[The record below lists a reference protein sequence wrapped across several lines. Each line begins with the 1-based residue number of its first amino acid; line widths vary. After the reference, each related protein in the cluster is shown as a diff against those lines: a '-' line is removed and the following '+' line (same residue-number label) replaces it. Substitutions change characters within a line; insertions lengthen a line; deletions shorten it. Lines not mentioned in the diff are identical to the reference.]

1 MSEKCKDCN
10 GKGYSVNGTDKCPE
24 CKGTGKSKSV
34 DFMKLSEK
42 DMASFL
48 ESGSSCTNCGGSG
61 EIEERKTC
69 TACSGKGIFYKCKI
83 CGTSMDRLYE
93 GNEVCSSC
101 AKKQTVYKLDNSCT
115 LDELEVGNMYHS
127 VVRNIAEFGVFVDLN
142 SNLRG
147 LIHSSNM
154 SGPLEVGEAVIV
166 GLKEIKP
173 RGKMDLVPRKLKEYE
188 TVELEKDLPIKLAS
202 QVSQMVGKKVKI
214 QGEIIQVKQ
223 TAGPTIFTIADETGQ
238 ISGAAFESAGE
249 RAYPQIDSDMIV
261 AATGDITS
269 RGDSVQLEIQSL
281 KRLSGAQETE
291 ILQRIEAAI
300 DSRAEPYETEYMV
313 ESEVLEKLRP
323 AMKKVAKEIR
333 KAIIKSTPILLRH
346 HADADGMTAAL
357 AIEKAIIPLIREV
370 NGQDGEYH
378 FYRRAPSKAPFYEVM
393 DVVRDIS
400 YALEDVARH
409 GQKMPLIVS
418 VDNGSTM
425 EDVPAMK
432 QANVYGI
439 RMIVVDHHHPDEEV
453 DKYLIA
459 HVNPAHVGGDFGMTA
474 GMLCT
479 EVARMININVEK
491 EIDHLPA
498 VAAVGDRSEAEEAKR
513 YIEMV
518 SERYTLQDLKDIA
531 LALDFQAY
539 WLKFNNGKGIID
551 DILDFG
557 DHTIHKNLV
566 KLLCE
571 QANDMISEQLDVS
584 MSHVKSQDL
593 PNGAILNVLDVENY
607 AHKFTFPPPGK
618 TSGEVHDKL
627 CKRFEGKPVITIGF
641 GPDFAVIRSKGVK
654 MNIPQMVRELH
665 EEVKGGGV
673 NGGGHL
679 VVGSIK
685 FVEGMRTEV
694 LSKLVEKIGSV
705 GVE

>member
-115 LDELEVGNMYHS
+115 LDELEVVNMYHS

-665 EEVKGGGV
+665 EDVKGGGV

>member
-10 GKGYSVNGTDKCPE
+10 GKGYSVTGTDKCPE

-48 ESGSSCTNCGGSG
+48 ENGSSCTNCGGSG
-61 EIEERKTC
+61 KIEQRKTC

-83 CGTSMDRLYE
+83 CGTSIDRLYE

-101 AKKQTVYKLDNSCT
+101 AKKQIVYKLDNSCT

-188 TVELEKDLPIKLAS
+188 TMELEKDLPIKLAS

-238 ISGAAFESAGE
+238 VSGAAFESAGE
-249 RAYPQIDSDMIV
+249 RAYPQIDSGMII
-261 AATGDITS
+261 AATGEITS
-269 RGDSVQLEIQSL
+269 RGDGVQLEIQSL
-281 KRLSGAQETE
+281 KRLTGPQETE

-300 DSRAEPYETEYMV
+300 DSRAEPHVIEYMV

-357 AIEKAIIPLIREV
+357 AIEKAITPLIREV

-518 SERYTLQDLKDIA
+518 SDRYTLQDLKNMA

-571 QANDMISEQLDVS
+571 QANEMISEQLDVC
-584 MSHVKSQDL
+584 MSHVKTQDL

-665 EEVKGGGV
+665 GEVKGGGV

-694 LSKLVEKIGSV
+694 LSKLVEKIGAV